1 DALPILSTSIN
12 IYFFARKSKINKHG
26 EAPIYARITIDN
38 ERFELGTK
46 RFVKIENWLADA
58 GKVKGSTEA
67 AKSIN
72 SFLNALKAKAFD
84 HQRHFIH
91 TWKRVSTVYIK
102 NRCN

>member
-1 DALPILSTSIN
+1 MSTSIN
-12 IYFFARKSKINKHG
+12 IYFFARKSKVNKHG

-46 RFVKIENWLADA
+46 RFVKTENWLADA
-58 GKVKGSTEA
+58 GKVNGSTEA

-84 HQRHFIH
+84 HQRQILQTGKH
-91 TWKRVSTVYIK
+91 K
-102 NRCN
+102 NS